1 MALPG
6 IRQPMGPIYGRD
18 YRKHDW
24 WGKPIASAFNIW
36 GEHKARQELE
46 ARQAVADARAARNEA
61 RAAQRHG
68 EIMSEYARKRAM
80 YDDALARQ
88 AAYDEYEGSEQQ
100 GSDWTRALTGKST
113 IVRDVGP
120 GNISSIEETIDISPE
135 ARARSSQRFAK
146 HASKG
151 FIDKSSKIE
160 AAAAAHE
167 KRLHAA
173 NDEMRAAEKAVR
185 DAHAAGD
192 VRRLRAEQIR
202 LERAKAA
209 AAESAQALEAIRIQR
224 SQATQDEFYG
234 GFQSLPS
241 LGFDTQRGQGIGY
254 ESSSGVDL
262 DSPRARELAILMN
275 QLGDTTSGAANA
287 FIDYSRELEAE
298 GKGPPPL
305 TPEQEWQQRGLAK
318 ANFFYGPKPG
328 SPGPRSGYFSER
340 DAIDRDSQ
348 EWQRYLEEGIIKDF
362 TAAAA
367 ATKMGYKDPTVADT
381 ITDAFAG
388 KTNRESFIIKSKA
401 EDFKTADKSIWLS
414 QLIKDLQRDKVKVD
428 TRDGPIKLQD
438 LEPNEIREITR
449 NIENAVYKIWVKD
462 KSQDITDIFNK
473 IVSDPINY
481 SRLDEGRFD
490 NFEPRKVDDII
501 GRYEGKETGSDI
513 PGEQTTVETVE
524 TEAQK
529 LERWRKEA
537 RKQVD
542 AHSPNASEQEK
553 QNKVNEKLRQLMF
566 GASGINLPGN

>member
-1 MALPG
+1 
-6 IRQPMGPIYGRD
+6 
-18 YRKHDW
+18 
-24 WGKPIASAFNIW
+24 
-36 GEHKARQELE
+36 
-46 ARQAVADARAARNEA
+46 
-61 RAAQRHG
+61 
-68 EIMSEYARKRAM
+68 M

-100 GSDWTRALTGKST
+100 RSDWTRALTGKST

-167 KRLHAA
+167 KRLYAA

-192 VRRLRAEQIR
+192 VRRLRDEQIR
-202 LERAKAA
+202 LKTAQAN
-209 AAESAQALEAIRIQR
+209 AAESAQALQVLNAQR
-224 SQATQDEFYG
+224 RSAVENEFYG
-234 GFQSLPS
+234 GFQPLPS
-241 LGFDTQRGQGIGY
+241 LGFDAQRGQGIGY
-254 ESSSGVDL
+254 EASPGVDL

-275 QLGDTTSGAANA
+275 QLGGTTSGAANA
-287 FIDYSRELEAE
+287 FVDYSRELEAE
-298 GKGPPPL
+298 NEAPIVTPRQKWDAGLGTGTIVHDPILGGDLITEEVPLLTGEALQEHLRKGLSTRDPEGDYYIDPGRAKDLGYLPPK
-305 TPEQEWQQRGLAK
+305 EAK
-318 ANFFYGPKPG
+318 A
-328 SPGPRSGYFSER
+328 
-340 DAIDRDSQ
+340 
-348 EWQRYLEEGIIKDF
+348 
-362 TAAAA
+362 
-367 ATKMGYKDPTVADT
+367 

-401 EDFKTADKSIWLS
+401 EDFKTADKSKWLS

-481 SRLDEGRFD
+481 SKLDDGRFD
-490 NFEPRKVDDII
+490 NFEPRTVDDII